1 MKKALL
7 TIAITTVLM
16 CLFAI
21 SVSAESI
28 IYKDTQGNV
37 LFTAQSSDVN
47 RVFAGYEGSF
57 PNFDGEGNAL
67 TWYATAT
74 EESDG
79 NKIIT
84 VDSFA
89 TIDLSGAHA
98 TLTEKGVY
106 SYINRDKELSIVSA
120 YFPDNANILTLSLSD
135 TGYAS
140 KYVFSDEKQ
149 SSLLFLRV
157 PNTLTELPS
166 RIAQA
171 TQIID
176 FVAPDDAPYQ
186 SLSPTSFYDCQN
198 LRSVDIP
205 KNVTII
211 YSNGHSNNG
220 HTFYRCTKLTDVYF
234 APDSQLVTIQNYA
247 FSNCKALKEITIPN
261 SVIELG
267 SQVFWDCSSLE
278 TVRLGANQG
287 KGLDTYSVQSMLYGC
302 NSLKYVYIS
311 RTLAPT
317 SGSHLFYSGASG
329 MVFFYTGTYEEYVS
343 LNDTLKALTNNG
355 RFTGATPIE
364 WNSTQNDQYYKDL
377 AANDKKNYV
386 VYGYNSCNAFYGG
399 EHKLSSTEEMK
410 LNSYFEAIT
419 FVSSCQNGC
428 GKEITNNDKTISPI
442 FTYRGYSMTEK
453 PINGAYSVTQG
464 YTVNR
469 EALDK
474 YLLVN
479 PDFKFGL
486 VASGYS
492 NPLGDDVDESKVVNR
507 PGETFVFEHF
517 EIKVN
522 GISGENLSKN
532 IVFCAY
538 VIDNGTV
545 YYLDN
550 NKTSTEINGISFKD
564 LYAVKFEKEL
574 EI

>member
-1 MKKALL
+1 MKKTLL

-21 SVSAESI
+21 SVSAVSV

-37 LFTAQSSDVN
+37 LFTAQTSDDN
-47 RVFAGYEGSF
+47 RVFASYEGSF

-89 TIDLSGAHA
+89 TIDLSGTHA
-98 TLTEKGVY
+98 ALTEKGVY
-106 SYINRDKELSIVSA
+106 SYVNRDKELSIVSA
-120 YFPDNANILTLSLSD
+120 YFPDNANILTISLSD
-135 TGYAS
+135 SGYARE
-140 KYVFSDEKQ
+140 YVFSNEKQ
-149 SSLLFLRV
+149 SNLLFLRV

-176 FVAPDDAPYQ
+176 FVAPDDAQYQ

-198 LRSVDIP
+198 MRSVDIP

-234 APDSQLVTIQNYA
+234 APDSQLVTIQTHA
-247 FSNCKALKEITIPN
+247 FSNCKALKEIEIPN
-261 SVIELG
+261 SVVELG

-287 KGLDTYSVQSMLYGC
+287 KGLDTYNVQSMLYGC

-311 RTLAPT
+311 HTLVPT
-317 SGSHLFYSGASG
+317 SGSHLFYSGANG
-329 MVFFYTGTYEEYVS
+329 MVFFYTGTYEQYEA
-343 LNDTLKALTNNG
+343 LNTQLKALTNNG
-355 RFTGATPIE
+355 KFTSATPIE
-364 WNSTQNDQYYKDL
+364 WDSTKLDQYYKDL

-386 VYGYNSCNAFYGG
+386 VYGYNSCNAFYNG
-399 EHKLSSTEEMK
+399 EHKLSATEEMN
-410 LNSYFEAIT
+410 LLSYFEAIT
-419 FVSSCQNGC
+419 FACVCENGC
-428 GKEITNNDKTISPI
+428 GSRVVNEEKTISPI

-453 PINGAYSVTQG
+453 PINGAYSMTQC
-464 YTVNR
+464 YTVDR
-469 EALDK
+469 TALGK
-474 YLLVN
+474 YMQIN
-479 PDFKFGL
+479 PDFKFGI
-486 VASGYS
+486 VASGYA
-492 NPLGDDVDESKVVNR
+492 NPLGEVADPSKVINR
-507 PGETFVFEHF
+507 DGDTFAFEHF
-517 EIKVN
+517 EIKIN
-522 GISGENLSKN
+522 GISNENISKN

-538 VIDNGTV
+538 VIDNGTA

-550 NKTSTEINGISFKD
+550 NKTTTEINGISFKD